1 MAISSPA
8 CEPDSIKK
16 KRIISRSRKLV
27 DLEDRSSRNNL
38 RILGIKEDPREEQD
52 LQRRTRWEEQDL

>member
-16 KRIISRSRKLV
+16 KRIISGSRKLV
-27 DLEDRSSRNNL
+27 DLEDRSRRNNL
-38 RILGIKEDPREEQD
+38 QILGVKEDPREP
-52 LQRRTRWEEQDL
+52 WEEQDL